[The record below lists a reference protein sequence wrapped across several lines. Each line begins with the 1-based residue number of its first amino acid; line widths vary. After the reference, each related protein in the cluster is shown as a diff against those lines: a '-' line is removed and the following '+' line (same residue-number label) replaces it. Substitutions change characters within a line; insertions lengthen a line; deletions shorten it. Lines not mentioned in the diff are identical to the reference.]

1 MVWYLQSPL
10 GALLLEEDS
19 GALTRLHFSAGAPA
33 EFGPAPSPLLAEAAR
48 QLEEY
53 FAGGRREF
61 CLPLS
66 AKGTP
71 FQKEVW
77 EGLCRIPYGE
87 TVSYGQL
94 AAALGRP
101 RAARAIGSACHR
113 NPIAI
118 LVPCHRV
125 LGAGGAL
132 TGYAG
137 GLDKKRFLLDLEAK
151 YRKMQ
156 FPRPTGQN

>member
-10 GALLLEEDS
+10 GALLLEEES

-71 FQKEVW
+71 FQKRS
-77 EGLCRIPYGE
+77 GRAF
-87 TVSYGQL
+87 
-94 AAALGRP
+94 AAFPTA
-101 RAARAIGSACHR
+101 
-113 NPIAI
+113 
-118 LVPCHRV
+118 
-125 LGAGGAL
+125 
-132 TGYAG
+132 
-137 GLDKKRFLLDLEAK
+137 KR
-151 YRKMQ
+151 
-156 FPRPTGQN
+156 